1 MPSDVDRTRLQLLF
15 AINRV
20 RAAGCSSGGS
30 WLTPVGPLTREARLE
45 AAAQAH
51 SEEQA
56 RRDVLEHVGSGGS
69 SAFDR
74 IRAWGYAFSAA
85 AENIA
90 SGNAEAEP
98 TLAQWLGSDG
108 HCRALMGARYVHAG
122 VGHAV
127 SPSGVHYWT
136 LDLAAP

>member
-1 MPSDVDRTRLQLLF
+1 MDLARARSLLLV

-20 RAAGCSSGGS
+20 RAAGCSSAGS
-30 WLTPVGPLTREARLE
+30 WLPPTTQLSADARLD

-56 RRDVLEHVGSGGS
+56 RRGVLDHTSASGAS
-69 SAFDR
+69 SFDR
-74 IRAWGYAFSAA
+74 MRAQGYGFRTA

-90 SGNAEAEP
+90 SGSTTAEA

-108 HCRALMGARYVHAG
+108 HCRALMSALYVHAG

-127 SPSGVHYWT
+127 SGSGVHYWT